1 LAIANK
7 YMPLCQLLPHGQC
20 CNAAQTPFTC
30 AFKPAD
36 ADPTCL
42 AALIVSLAT
51 LETEENEEHF

>member
-1 LAIANK
+1 
-7 YMPLCQLLPHGQC
+7 MPLCQLLPHGQC
-20 CNAAQTPFTC
+20 CDAAQTPFTC

-42 AALIVSLAT
+42 VVLIVSLAT